1 MRKIVMIFLG
11 FCLIWALFGFKLDN
25 QSINEASVYSSAV
38 PQFGGVARKGAISN
52 VEWSDDGKLLE
63 YVTEGKRWQCD
74 LQTYELQE
82 IGESKEEQPS
92 QDRWRRFA
100 RTIKMGN
107 RDVPTP
113 SRGYQF
119 LTEISPDE
127 KWFSVCK
134 DWNVVLENAVTGDSI
149 PVTTEGHRKFRYGT
163 ANWTYGEELDQRH
176 GMWWSPDSRKL
187 VYYVFDERPVQDFY
201 LTGDLTEV
209 NTKLMTEGYI
219 KAGAPNP
226 IVWLEIYDLE
236 SKKRTPV
243 DVGQNENDQYIYNMR
258 FTPDGKELL
267 FNRIDRHHHRLEV
280 MALDLETGKTRIVV
294 TEIQETWQENAPAME
309 FLEDGKRFI
318 WETEKTMYRQFEIR
332 HLDGSLIAT
341 LTKGEFPATRI
352 HKVDEKNGYLYYSGY
367 SDQHPLCEQLQRVKL
382 TGKNQKRLTPL
393 SMNYSR
399 FEISPDGKYFT
410 AQFEDINTPP
420 STALFSS
427 EGKLVKVL
435 AQDEKPEKQLSEL
448 FSFTANDGS
457 TILYG
462 VLHKPEDFDPNKK
475 YPLILSVYGGPDS
488 RAVTNR
494 YQNGNRDCEKGYL
507 IAQVDNRGTSGR
519 GKAFK
524 AAVYKKLGDVDIGDQ
539 ADGIRYLMKRPYVD
553 AERIGIVGHSYGG
566 FMAALGIVKHP
577 DVFTAAVARAGVTD
591 WRNYDSIY
599 TERYMSLPQD
609 NEEGYDNGSAMK
621 FVKNLTEKNKLL
633 IMHGMVDDNVHPN
646 NAWQLIDALDR
657 ARVKY
662 ESRFFPTA
670 GHGFPGGD
678 TQWEFFSRYLN
689 PKE

>member
-1 MRKIVMIFLG
+1 MRKYLFL
-11 FCLIWALFGFKLDN
+11 FIILLLVWFLFGFNYNN
-25 QSINEASVYSSAV
+25 QSNNNSQI
-38 PQFGGVARKGAISN
+38 PQFRGAERKGVISN
-52 VEWSDDGKLLE
+52 VKWSEDGKFLE
-63 YVTEGKRWQCD
+63 YVTEGKLWQCD
-74 LQTYELQE
+74 LQNRELKE

-92 QDRWRRFA
+92 RDRRRRFA
-100 RTIKMGN
+100 RTVKMGN

-113 SRGYQF
+113 ARGHQF

-134 DWNVVLENAVTGDSI
+134 DWNVVLENDGTGESVQ
-149 PVTTEGHRKFRYGT
+149 VTTDGNRKFRYGT
-163 ANWTYGEELDQRH
+163 ANWTYGEELDERH

-201 LTGDLTEV
+201 LTDDLTEV
-209 NTKLMTEGYI
+209 NTKLLTEGYI

-226 IVWLEIYDLE
+226 IVWLGIYDLE
-236 SKKRTPV
+236 AKKRTPV
-243 DVGQNENDQYIYNMR
+243 DVGQNDQDQYIYNMR

-267 FNRIDRHHHRLEV
+267 FNKTDRHQHRLDV

-294 TEIQETWQENAPAME
+294 TETQESWQENSPAME
-309 FLEDGKRFI
+309 FLEDGKRFT
-318 WETEKTMYRQFEIR
+318 WETEKTMFRQYELR
-332 HLDGSLIAT
+332 HLDGSLITT
-341 LTKGEFPATRI
+341 LTKGEYPATRI
-352 HKVDEKNGYLYYSGY
+352 YKIDKKSGY
-367 SDQHPLCEQLQRVKL
+367 FYYGAYSDEHPLCEQLHRVKL
-382 TGKNQKRLTPL
+382 NGKDQERLTPL

-399 FEISPDGKYFT
+399 FDISPDGKYFT

-420 STALFSS
+420 ATALFST
-427 EGKLVKVL
+427 EGKLIKVL
-435 AQDEKPEKQLSEL
+435 ANGEKVEQYLSEL
-448 FSFTANDGS
+448 FTFKANDGKA
-457 TILYG
+457 TLYG
-462 VLHKPEDFDPNKK
+462 VLHKPEDFDPDKK

-488 RAVTNR
+488 RAVSNR
-494 YQNGNRDCEKGYL
+494 HHNGHRDCAKGYL
-507 IAQVDNRGTSGR
+507 IAQIDNRGTSGR

-539 ADGIRYLMKRPYVD
+539 ADGIRHLMKRPYVD

-566 FMAALGIVKHP
+566 YMAAMGIVKHP
-577 DVFTAAVARAGVTD
+577 DVFTVAVNRAGVTD

-621 FVKNLTEKNKLL
+621 FVKNLKERNKML

-646 NAWQLIDALDR
+646 NAWQLIDALDKVR
-657 ARVKY
+657 FKY

-670 GHGFPGGD
+670 MHGFGGSD
-678 TQWEFFSRYLN
+678 TQWEFFERYLIEPN
-689 PKE
+689 KK